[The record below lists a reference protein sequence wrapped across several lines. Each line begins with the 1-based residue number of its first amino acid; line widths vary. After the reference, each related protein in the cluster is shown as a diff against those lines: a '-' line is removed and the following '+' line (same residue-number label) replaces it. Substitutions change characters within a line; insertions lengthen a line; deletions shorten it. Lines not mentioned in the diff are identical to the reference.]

1 MWRKGR
7 LKRFRKII
15 NTMAKYGFGQ
25 LIHDLGIEELARH
38 LSYPLHKKNTK
49 GSHLSK
55 AQRFRMAMEELGPTF
70 IKFGQLLSTRPGILP
85 EDYLIELRRLQDNV
99 QPFSGNL
106 ARKVIEKELNLP
118 LDSLFESFDETPLA
132 AASIGQVHK
141 AVLPG
146 GKKVVVKVQRP
157 NIIKT
162 IEQDLGILEEIA
174 GLLDKYTTA
183 GRLYNFTGIVSE
195 FKRITLRELNYH
207 REARNA
213 ERLYSNFLHDNSILI
228 PAIYWNYTTPR
239 VLTMEYMQGVT
250 LNNKEGLN
258 KGNFNKRVIV
268 EELSR
273 AYLKQIL
280 TDGFFHGDPHPGN
293 IGVLQGEK
301 IYFLDFGVVGSL
313 TDGQRQTIGQLL
325 TGFITGNSGQVLS
338 SIIKLGIVTDK
349 TDKKELKRELERLQ
363 EKYYNCPLKEIQIGK
378 LLYELMEISYRQQMH
393 FPAELTILAKT
404 FFTLEGLISE
414 LEPDFSVAEIL
425 QPFGEEFLRD
435 KFSKRKIAA
444 SFFKNLLNFKHL
456 LEIFPE
462 YLGAI
467 LEKGASNSVKI
478 KIEVIEI
485 DKVLHRF
492 NNMINRLSFS
502 IVLASIIVGL
512 CFMVRSAEYS
522 LFRAFPIAE
531 IGLILAAA
539 MGFWWLWA
547 IVRSGRL

>member
-15 NTMAKYGFGQ
+15 NTMAKHGFGQ

-38 LSYPLHKKNTK
+38 LSYPLHRKNTK

-70 IKFGQLLSTRPGILP
+70 IKFGQLLSTRPDILP

-99 QPFSGNL
+99 QPFSGNQ

-258 KGNFNKRVIV
+258 KGNFNKRIIV
-268 EELSR
+268 EKLTR

-301 IYFLDFGVVGSL
+301 VYFLDFGVVGSL

-435 KFSKRKIAA
+435 KFSRRRIAA
-444 SFFKNLLNFKHL
+444 SVFKNLLNFKRL

-512 CFMVRSAEYS
+512 CFLVRSAEYS

>member
-1 MWRKGR
+1 
-7 LKRFRKII
+7 
-15 NTMAKYGFGQ
+15 
-25 LIHDLGIEELARH
+25 
-38 LSYPLHKKNTK
+38 
-49 GSHLSK
+49 
-55 AQRFRMAMEELGPTF
+55 MAMEELGPTF

-85 EDYLIELRRLQDNV
+85 EDYLLELRRLQDNV

-363 EKYYNCPLKEIQIGK
+363 EN
-378 LLYELMEISYRQQMH
+378 
-393 FPAELTILAKT
+393 
-404 FFTLEGLISE
+404 
-414 LEPDFSVAEIL
+414 
-425 QPFGEEFLRD
+425 
-435 KFSKRKIAA
+435 
-444 SFFKNLLNFKHL
+444 
-456 LEIFPE
+456 
-462 YLGAI
+462 
-467 LEKGASNSVKI
+467 
-478 KIEVIEI
+478 
-485 DKVLHRF
+485 
-492 NNMINRLSFS
+492 
-502 IVLASIIVGL
+502 IITV
-512 CFMVRSAEYS
+512 
-522 LFRAFPIAE
+522 P
-531 IGLILAAA
+531 
-539 MGFWWLWA
+539 
-547 IVRSGRL
+547 

>member
-1 MWRKGR
+1 LLRKGR

-38 LSYPLHKKNTK
+38 PLHRKHTK

-70 IKFGQLLSTRPGILP
+70 IKFGQLLSTRTGILP
-85 EDYLIELRRLQDNV
+85 EDYLIELRRLQDNA
-99 QPFSGNL
+99 QPFSGNQ
-106 ARKVIEKELNLP
+106 ARKIIEKELNLP

-146 GKKVVVKVQRP
+146 GKKVAVKVQRP
-157 NIIKT
+157 NIMKT
-162 IEQDLGILEEIA
+162 IEQDLEILEEIA
-174 GLLDKYTTA
+174 NLLDKYTTA

-195 FKRITLRELNYH
+195 FKRITLRELNYQ

-213 ERLYSNFLHDNSILI
+213 ERLYNSFLHDNSILI

-239 VLTMEYMQGVT
+239 VLTMEYMQGIT
-250 LNNKEGLN
+250 LNNKEALN
-258 KGNFNKRVIV
+258 RGNFNKRIIV
-268 EELSR
+268 EKLSR

-313 TDGQRQTIGQLL
+313 TDGQRQTIGHLL
-325 TGFITGNSGQVLS
+325 MGFITGNSGQVLS
-338 SIIKLGIVTDK
+338 SIIKLGIVSDETDK
-349 TDKKELKRELERLQ
+349 NELKQELERLQ

-378 LLYELMEISYRQQMH
+378 LLYELMEISYKQQMH

-435 KFSKRKIAA
+435 KFSRKRITA
-444 SFFKNLLNFKHL
+444 SFFNYLLNFKHL

-485 DKVLHRF
+485 EKVLHRF

-512 CFMVRSAEYS
+512 CFLVRSAEYS
-522 LFRAFPIAE
+522 FFRAFPIAE